1 MLRSSGP
8 FANGSLSD
16 KREFGRI
23 HHVIMN
29 QSQALLHWQN
39 QTRAVGRSEIREGG
53 YGSLLSGIWLIL
65 AYKLSQILILPCSI
79 YFQIKTDLS
88 KSGGAISPL
97 PPGSYSPA
105 DPLQTNHQI

>member
-39 QTRAVGRSEIREGG
+39 QTEAVGRTENLGGGILVQSHYRKVPRLEIFLEQELRFGLDLG
-53 YGSLLSGIWLIL
+53 RLALLKKNL
-65 AYKLSQILILPCSI
+65 C
-79 YFQIKTDLS
+79 
-88 KSGGAISPL
+88 
-97 PPGSYSPA
+97 
-105 DPLQTNHQI
+105 

>member
-39 QTRAVGRSEIREGG
+39 QSRAVGRSRNLGGG
-53 YGSLLSGIWLIL
+53 YGFTVNIYKWKNIQVIEIPLSFQLPANTL
-65 AYKLSQILILPCSI
+65 AYI
-79 YFQIKTDLS
+79 
-88 KSGGAISPL
+88 GISFSL
-97 PPGSYSPA
+97 YR
-105 DPLQTNHQI
+105 